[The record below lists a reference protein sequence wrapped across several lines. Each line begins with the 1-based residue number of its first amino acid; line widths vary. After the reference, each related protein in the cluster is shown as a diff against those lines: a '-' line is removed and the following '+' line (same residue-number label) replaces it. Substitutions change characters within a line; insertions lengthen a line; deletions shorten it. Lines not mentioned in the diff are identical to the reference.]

1 MASSGFLLQSQ
12 QDEGVQLKAGAV
24 LLEHARFAWAAE
36 EERARLIQ
44 RELQLSV
51 GLLVAATGA
60 VFTAAVTLLPRIGG
74 PAFFGAVV
82 LLTLSLVAAGLA
94 FAKLVFG
101 AFPKRWPR
109 RCWAWC
115 GTMRCRLR
123 VLFLWRPRQD
133 PPLRRMIAESCG
145 PQPPAAGDDGA
156 VNSASGHL
164 RLPVELLRI
173 DTEDELT
180 SLKLSY
186 EAVSAAFLNLQA
198 RNDELLAKTRASGG
212 AMVYALVLGV
222 AGILL
227 AIVSQGGA
235 QAVAPATLSV
245 EETRHER
252 EEQPA

>member
-1 MASSGFLLQSQ
+1 MYRRRMAPPDDPLESQ

-24 LLEHARFAWAAE
+24 LLEHVRFAWAAE

-60 VFTAAVTLLPRIGG
+60 VFTAAVALLPRIGG
-74 PAFFGAVV
+74 LAFSVAVL
-82 LLTLSLVAAGLA
+82 LLTLSLVAAALA

-115 GTMRCRLR
+115 GGIRCRAE
-123 VLFLWRPRQD
+123 VLLLWRPPQD
-133 PPLRRMIAESCG
+133 PPLRQAMHEKCG
-145 PQPPAAGDDGA
+145 PEPRAAGDDGPM
-156 VNSASGHL
+156 NSASGHL

-227 AIVSQGGA
+227 AIVTQGGA
-235 QAVAPATLSV
+235 RAVAPATL
-245 EETRHER
+245 
-252 EEQPA
+252 